1 MSINHLE
8 LAENGVVQNAQL
20 NDNIIENENTHKF
33 SFVVIIPLLILI
45 ANIILHLNLPNNQ
58 ELNIRY
64 AYASVL
70 VVSAVVY
77 SILLIISI
85 RSKKIYDKL
94 RHLVPILTAVVGA
107 IEIWDVVTLKLALL
121 ALPYFPGPD
130 KVLGV
135 FKEDWSLILK
145 SLFYSLRL
153 MFVAYAIG
161 TTLGLITGIS
171 MGWNKTVSYW
181 VMPILKIIGPIP
193 ATAWIPIAMVV
204 FPTTFWSSIFLI
216 VLSVWFP
223 VTVMTSSGIGNVRN
237 SYLEVART
245 LGAGSK
251 YLIFKVA
258 IPASYPMIFIGLF
271 MGMGNSFITLIVA
284 EMLGVKAGLGWY
296 INWAQGWAEYNKVYA
311 CLIVIALIFST
322 LLTLLFKLRDRV
334 LIWQKGLIK
343 W

>member
-1 MSINHLE
+1 MSVNHLE
-8 LAENGVVQNAQL
+8 LAESGTIQNVQV
-20 NDNIIENENTHKF
+20 NDNIIEKKNTHKF
-33 SFVVIIPLLILI
+33 SFIVTLPLLILI
-45 ANIILHLNLPNNQ
+45 TNLILHLNLPNNQ
-58 ELNIRY
+58 EMNIRH

-70 VVSAVVY
+70 LVLAVSY
-77 SILLIISI
+77 SILIIMSVK
-85 RSKKIYDKL
+85 SKKLHDKL
-94 RHLVPILTAVVGA
+94 RYLIPIVTVAVGA
-107 IEIWDVVTLKLALL
+107 IEVWDLVTLKFALL

-153 MFVAYAIG
+153 MLVAYAIG

-171 MGWNKTVSYW
+171 MGWSKTVNYW
-181 VMPILKIIGPIP
+181 VMPVLKLIGPIP

-237 SYLEVART
+237 SYFEVAKT
-245 LGAGSK
+245 LGADSK

-258 IPASYPMIFIGLF
+258 IPAAYPMIFIGLF

-311 CLIVIALIFST
+311 CLLVIAIIFST
-322 LLTLLFKLRDRV
+322 LLTLLFKLRDKV

>member
-8 LAENGVVQNAQL
+8 LAENGMVQNAQL
-20 NDNIIENENTHKF
+20 SDTITENQNAHKF
-33 SFVVIIPLLILI
+33 SFVVIIPLVMLIT
-45 ANIILHLNLPNNQ
+45 NIILHLNLPNNQ
-58 ELNIRY
+58 EMNIRY

-77 SILLIISI
+77 SILLTISV
-85 RSKKIYDKL
+85 RLKNLYDKI
-94 RHLVPILTAVVGA
+94 RHLIPILTAVVGA
-107 IEIWDVVTLKLALL
+107 VEVWDLVTLKLALL

-171 MGWNKTVSYW
+171 MGWNKTVNYW

-204 FPTTFWSSIFLI
+204 FPTTFCSSIFLI

-245 LGAGSK
+245 LGADSK

-258 IPASYPMIFIGLF
+258 IPAAYPMIFIGLF

-311 CLIVIALIFST
+311 CLLVIALIFST